1 MLNNEVMPKRNCVV
15 FDDSTPGTR
24 VTVPMKRCQRSS
36 YVKIRVP
43 KANELKAFFA
53 VNPHL
58 LHWTADALIDGSIRA
73 KKVALRGQAHDAW
86 PHIGDKMLDRIIKSG
101 SIAGMRDEVPL
112 SGFDAEAEDEIDDCE
127 GCKARMHAPVRR
139 NTPKPVQI
147 KPGDVAVDIQMF
159 KCKQVGSGA
168 TYGTVFVLLWWC
180 LPWYESHGSEKG
192 GFEMAV
198 DKARIKMLRLQKVDL
213 REGRIFDGQQ
223 ASKSVHLESEDGGA
237 FNHMYSDYDSV
248 IKNYKTSAALRQAN
262 IDQTYSAPNAHNR
275 NPAENYMRIV
285 KEGALAMQAL
295 AALPDS
301 LAGRC
306 WEHAALM
313 QGLTLPRRRH
323 SVRHKD
329 ITPWQ
334 AFTGQQPRWKDIRGL
349 VMGMMRWGYRERDT
363 RPQLGLDARHD
374 GWGFWVGREIVSRSH
389 LVYDPYSKQLI
400 KYASVSGSPNVLL
413 VQGRDGGTE
422 PFICGWRSCER
433 QDTARRTTIGISWLL
448 SSDHSCCGR
457 SSLLHIEM
465 RCDMEGKDRKQLRKH
480 CWWVMLDES
489 AMLVLEELQTALK
502 KTEGEKDGGAP
513 EEKASVDGAG
523 GAPERRI
530 SGRASR
536 PPVDATSWRSDTW
549 ADVVQKMNRARVYRD
564 VKRQRTEVKDGELEI
579 IMRTLTGRGVSRGCT
594 TPERAR
600 HFE

>member
-1 MLNNEVMPKRNCVV
+1 MWVGTAKVEDSVERIDAVMPFIGVMDGTLDDGTLVSTIRFLGASALDFEGKYGRLLSRNGIERGGVEANGRERVLDNEVMPKRNCVV

-24 VTVPMKRCQRSS
+24 VTVPMKRWQRSS

-43 KANELKAFFA
+43 KANELKAFLA

-86 PHIGDKMLDRIIKSG
+86 PYIGDKMLDRIIKSG
-101 SIAGMRDEVPL
+101 SIAGMQDEVPL

-192 GFEMAV
+192 GFEMTV
-198 DKARIKMLRLQKVDL
+198 DKVRIKMLRLQKVDL

-223 ASKSVHLESEDGGA
+223 ASKSVHLESEDGEV
-237 FNHMYSDYDSV
+237 FDHMYSDYDSV

-295 AALPDS
+295 
-301 LAGRC
+301 
-306 WEHAALM
+306 
-313 QGLTLPRRRH
+313 
-323 SVRHKD
+323 
-329 ITPWQ
+329 
-334 AFTGQQPRWKDIRGL
+334 
-349 VMGMMRWGYRERDT
+349 
-363 RPQLGLDARHD
+363 
-374 GWGFWVGREIVSRSH
+374 
-389 LVYDPYSKQLI
+389 
-400 KYASVSGSPNVLL
+400 
-413 VQGRDGGTE
+413 
-422 PFICGWRSCER
+422 
-433 QDTARRTTIGISWLL
+433 
-448 SSDHSCCGR
+448 
-457 SSLLHIEM
+457 
-465 RCDMEGKDRKQLRKH
+465 
-480 CWWVMLDES
+480 
-489 AMLVLEELQTALK
+489 
-502 KTEGEKDGGAP
+502 
-513 EEKASVDGAG
+513 
-523 GAPERRI
+523 
-530 SGRASR
+530 
-536 PPVDATSWRSDTW
+536 VDAGPHVTKAPS
-549 ADVVQKMNRARVYRD
+549 
-564 VKRQRTEVKDGELEI
+564 
-579 IMRTLTGRGVSRGCT
+579 
-594 TPERAR
+594 
-600 HFE
+600 